1 MREMK
6 YKKFKSVTEM
16 AKSDISKYII
26 ELKKDESTHYKN
38 NKNFYKSRGKF
49 SSKKYNSP
57 DYGPNDCFLK
67 GETLYQES
75 YIYSTE
81 MLFSK
86 ETKWLNKQLGI
97 HSVNK

>member
-1 MREMK
+1 MREMMK
-6 YKKFKSVTEM
+6 DSFKSVTEM
-16 AKSDISKYII
+16 AKSDISKYIGELRKAESI
-26 ELKKDESTHYKN
+26 EFKN
-38 NKNFYKSRGKF
+38 NKHLHTMGRKF
-49 SSKKYNSP
+49 SSGKYNSP
-57 DYGPNDCFLK
+57 QHGPNDCFLV
-67 GETLYQES
+67 GEALHYES